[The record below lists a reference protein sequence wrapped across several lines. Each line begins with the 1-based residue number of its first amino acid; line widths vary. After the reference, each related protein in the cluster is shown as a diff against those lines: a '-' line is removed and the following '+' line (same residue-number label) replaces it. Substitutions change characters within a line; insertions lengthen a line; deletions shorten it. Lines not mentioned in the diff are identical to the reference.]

1 MSERRM
7 NDYKL
12 FVKTVHIYS
21 YEVYYLKPIVRYIL
35 YKSDIKIYYSPYFRT
50 LRIFK
55 YLLLIFTLKGD
66 TGNVT

>member
-21 YEVYYLKPIVRYIL
+21 YEVYYLN
-35 YKSDIKIYYSPYFRT
+35 
-50 LRIFK
+50 
-55 YLLLIFTLKGD
+55 LLLGIFSTNL
-66 TGNVT
+66 T